1 LVITSLCVY
10 DAVEVRPTMRIA
22 FVVSSL
28 RLSGG
33 VRVIGEYANR
43 LARRG
48 HTVSIVTPGA
58 TVDEIVA
65 GELDP
70 QVTVLETVQS
80 WSDTRYDLG
89 KVLLSWQ
96 LARAVPDS
104 DVVVATHTPTT
115 VPAWLAGRIL
125 SKGRLAWLYLDYKE
139 MFRGRWVE
147 KRLLTLAPR
156 RFDRILVA
164 SQACQEE
171 ILDLAGVESVKIGIG
186 LSSLFCPRQV
196 ERDDDD
202 RLVLFVG
209 DTRPRKG
216 LHDFLQAA
224 SLVYRKEPKL
234 KLAIVSKDAC
244 HIQSEVPLTCYCRP
258 SDEELAALYTSCDV
272 FVSASWYEGF
282 GLPPLE
288 AMACGA
294 PVVLTDS
301 RGVREFAIDGENCL
315 MVPIQD
321 PDSLTD
327 AILRVLTDNE
337 LATRIA
343 ANGLQMAS
351 RYSWD
356 EAVDRFE
363 RALSDV

>member
-1 LVITSLCVY
+1 
-10 DAVEVRPTMRIA
+10 MRIT
-22 FVVSSL
+22 FIVSSL
-28 RLSGG
+28 YLSGG
-33 VRVIGEYANR
+33 VRVIVEYANR
-43 LARRG
+43 LAWRA
-48 HTVSIVTPGA
+48 HTISIVTPRD
-58 TVDEIVA
+58 TVDEVIA

-70 QVTVLETVQS
+70 QVTVLETARG

-89 KVLLSWQ
+89 KVLLAWQ
-96 LARAVPDS
+96 LAQAVPDS
-104 DVVVATHTPTT
+104 EVVVATHTPTT

-125 SKGRLAWLYLDYKE
+125 RKGRLAWLYLDYKE

-147 KRLLTLAPR
+147 ERLLTLAPR
-156 RFDRILVA
+156 RFDRVLVA
-164 SQACQEE
+164 SQACRQE

-186 LSSLFCPRQV
+186 LNALFCPRQV
-196 ERDDDD
+196 ERDDDA

-216 LHDFLQAA
+216 LRDFLQAA
-224 SLVYRKEPKL
+224 SLIYRKEPEL

-244 HIQSEVPLTCYCRP
+244 QIQSEVPFTCYCRP
-258 SDEELAALYTSCDV
+258 SDEELAALYASCDA

-288 AMACGA
+288 AMACEA
-294 PVVLTDS
+294 PVVLADS
-301 RGVREFAIDGENCL
+301 RGVREFAVDGENCL

-321 PDSLTD
+321 PDSLAD
-327 AILRVLTDNE
+327 AILRVLTDE
-337 LATRIA
+337 KLAKRIA
-343 ANGLQMAS
+343 SNGLQTAS

-356 EAVDRFE
+356 DAVDRFE

>member
-1 LVITSLCVY
+1 MDEVI
-10 DAVEVRPTMRIA
+10 
-22 FVVSSL
+22 
-28 RLSGG
+28 
-33 VRVIGEYANR
+33 
-43 LARRG
+43 
-48 HTVSIVTPGA
+48 
-58 TVDEIVA
+58 A
-65 GELDP
+65 GELDS
-70 QVTVLETVQS
+70 QVKVLETERS

-89 KVLLSWQ
+89 KVFLAWQ

-125 SKGRLAWLYLDYKE
+125 SKGRLAWLYQDYKE

-147 KRLLTLAPR
+147 ERLLALAPR

-164 SQACQEE
+164 SQACRQEM
-171 ILDLAGVESVKIGIG
+171 LDLAGVKSVMIGIG
-186 LSSLFCPRQV
+186 LNSLFRPRQV
-196 ERDDDD
+196 ERDDDA
-202 RLVLFVG
+202 RLILFVG

-216 LHDFLQAA
+216 LRDFLQAA

-244 HIQSEVPLTCYCRP
+244 QIQNEVPFTHYCRP
-258 SDEELAALYTSCDV
+258 SDEELSALYASCDV

-301 RGVREFAIDGENCL
+301 RGVREFAVDGENCL
-315 MVPIQD
+315 MVPIRD
-321 PDSLTD
+321 PSSLAE
-327 AILRVLTDNE
+327 AILRVLTDEE
-337 LATRIA
+337 LAARIA
-343 ANGLQMAS
+343 ANGLQTAW

-356 EAVDRFE
+356 DAVDRFE
-363 RALSDV
+363 RALGDI

>member
-1 LVITSLCVY
+1 
-10 DAVEVRPTMRIA
+10 MRIA

-33 VRVIGEYANR
+33 VRVIVEYANR
-43 LARRG
+43 LAWRG
-48 HTVSIVTPGA
+48 HMISIVTPGGM
-58 TVDEIVA
+58 VDEIIA

-70 QVTVLETVQS
+70 QVTVLETVRG

-89 KVLLSWQ
+89 KVLLAWQ

-104 DVVVATHTPTT
+104 DVVMATHTPTT
-115 VPAWLAGRIL
+115 VPTWLAGRIL
-125 SKGRLAWLYLDYKE
+125 GKGHLAWLYLDYKE

-147 KRLLTLAPR
+147 ERLLMFAPHW
-156 RFDRILVA
+156 FDRILVA
-164 SQACQEE
+164 SQTCRQE
-171 ILDLAGVESVKIGIG
+171 ILDLAGVESVMIGIG
-186 LSSLFCPRQV
+186 LSSMFCPRQV
-196 ERDDDD
+196 ERDDNA
-202 RLVLFVG
+202 RMVLFVG

-216 LHDFLQAA
+216 LRDFLRAA
-224 SLVYRKEPKL
+224 SLVYQKEPKL

-244 HIQSEVPLTCYCRP
+244 HIQSEVPFTCYRRP
-258 SDEELAALYTSCDV
+258 SDEELAGLYASCDV

-301 RGVREFAIDGENCL
+301 RGVREFAVNGVNCL

-321 PDSLTD
+321 PDSLAN
-327 AILRVLTDNE
+327 AILRILTDEE

-343 ANGLQMAS
+343 ANGLQTAL

-356 EAVDRFE
+356 DAVDRFE
-363 RALSDV
+363 RALSSV

>member
-1 LVITSLCVY
+1 
-10 DAVEVRPTMRIA
+10 MRIS
-22 FVVSSL
+22 FIVSSL
-28 RLSGG
+28 CLSGG
-33 VRVIGEYANR
+33 VRVIVEYANR
-43 LARRG
+43 LAWRG
-48 HTVSIVTPGA
+48 HTISIVTPGG
-58 TVDEIVA
+58 TVDEVIA
-65 GELDP
+65 GELDS
-70 QVTVLETVQS
+70 QVKVLETERS

-89 KVLLSWQ
+89 KVFLAWQ

-125 SKGRLAWLYLDYKE
+125 SKGRLAWLYQDYKE

-147 KRLLTLAPR
+147 ERLLALAPR

-164 SQACQEE
+164 SQACRQEM
-171 ILDLAGVESVKIGIG
+171 LDLAGVKSVMIGIG
-186 LSSLFCPRQV
+186 LNSLFRPRQV
-196 ERDDDD
+196 ERDDDA
-202 RLVLFVG
+202 RLILFVG

-216 LHDFLQAA
+216 LRDFLQAA

-244 HIQSEVPLTCYCRP
+244 QIQNEVPFTHYCRP
-258 SDEELAALYTSCDV
+258 SDEELSALYASCDV

-301 RGVREFAIDGENCL
+301 RGVREFAVDGENCL
-315 MVPIQD
+315 MVPIRD
-321 PDSLTD
+321 PSSLAE
-327 AILRVLTDNE
+327 AILRVLTDEE
-337 LATRIA
+337 LAARIA
-343 ANGLQMAS
+343 ANGLQTAW

-356 EAVDRFE
+356 DAVDRFE
-363 RALSDV
+363 RALGDI